1 MPLFPGCGIGF
12 HIAVEEAESR
22 WKTAVEQ
29 ELSNQNPKDCPPTQ
43 DKTKS
48 SAYSSGFEVNIKL
61 KVLFAT
67 MHKTE
72 SSGVHLNILSSGRCS
87 SCIHSFIH
95 FSLFLILLVAI
106 SGGDE
111 RKPSIEMWA
120 ASKK

>member
-1 MPLFPGCGIGF
+1 LKKQK
-12 HIAVEEAESR
+12 AVG
-22 WKTAVEQ
+22 KTAVEQ

-72 SSGVHLNILSSGRCS
+72 SSEVHLKHTLYFWKMLILF
-87 SCIHSFIH
+87 SFIH
-95 FSLFLILLVAI
+95 FSF
-106 SGGDE
+106 S
-111 RKPSIEMWA
+111 
-120 ASKK
+120 